1 MQKKSVF
8 FNFSLLFVI
17 YFDIILAKCKC
28 RLKIFD
34 GGIFFGFTFSGLLN
48 GCDILRSDYVSKDNL
63 DKILAALTYENELV
77 LRVCISTGLRVG
89 DVLLMRSDKLAKR
102 MSIRELKTGKIKRIF
117 LSDEL
122 LDKLIR
128 NSGKIWVF
136 SGRLDYRKHRSRQ
149 AVWKDVKRAA
159 KAFRMPQNVTPHSTR
174 KYYAVKALNVSD
186 GDLKAVQKSLNHSD
200 PAVTMVYAMADSIT
214 AKKMKKKSP
223 AKGVKKRD
231 FVE

>member
-1 MQKKSVF
+1 MR
-8 FNFSLLFVI
+8 
-17 YFDIILAKCKC
+17 A
-28 RLKIFD
+28 
-34 GGIFFGFTFSGLLN
+34 
-48 GCDILRSDYVSKDNL
+48 DYVSKEDL

-89 DVLLMRSDKLAKR
+89 DVLSMRSDKLAKR
-102 MSIRELKTGKIKRIF
+102 MSVQELKTGKKKRIF

-136 SGRLDYRKHRSRQ
+136 PGRLDYRKHRSRQ
-149 AVWKDVKRAA
+149 AVWKDIKRAA
-159 KAFRMPQNVTPHSTR
+159 KAFRMQQNVSTHSAR
-174 KYYAVKALNVSD
+174 KYYAVKALSD
-186 GDLKAVQKSLNHSD
+186 SEGDIKAVQKALNHSD
-200 PAVTMVYAMADSIT
+200 PAVTMIYAMADTIT

-231 FVE
+231 IYE